1 MESRYPGMEVNPQS
15 AHSQRRA
22 SGRKD
27 MTSQR
32 IRQGAARERRIREP
46 RRQPPRM
53 HEQFE
58 LGYNIPRIV
67 SATQFE
73 TGGRT
78 RRRRPHRPRR
88 DSGMRRTSMGGWP
101 QSDRGAAPI
110 NFASSQTHI
119 PVAKNSIR
127 WYKLAGSPIG
137 GLPSAGGV
145 FPGFLCIRG
154 GANCASSACS

>member
-1 MESRYPGMEVNPQS
+1 MDVNPQS

-46 RRQPPRM
+46 RRQPQDARTVRAGLQHLVHRFGHSVRNGGVVPEGGALVVLDEIQACGGHRW
-53 HEQFE
+53 ED
-58 LGYNIPRIV
+58 GRNRI
-67 SATQFE
+67 
-73 TGGRT
+73 
-78 RRRRPHRPRR
+78 
-88 DSGMRRTSMGGWP
+88 
-101 QSDRGAAPI
+101 GAPPPI

-154 GANCASSACS
+154 ADCLLAA